1 MNAIEKYIDALQT
14 ENATWIF
21 ITIIIL
27 VICLIELIYLTKFS
41 DELNQLT
48 AANENLQKEN
58 NQLKQD
64 LVRERKKNDHIN
76 KIEFERDS
84 LKKKLQFVLKNPPKF
99 PIGTKVLDSQINKI
113 DIVIPGIVSYS
124 VFAIR
129 KLFGLKTDK
138 PTPQYLYYIEIE
150 GCNRPRNEY
159 EIELLKPVKPKK
171 STKNGKN
178 SNQKTGKKA

>member
-14 ENATWIF
+14 ENTTLVLIGL
-21 ITIIIL
+21 IL
-27 VICLIELIYLTKFS
+27 LVTCIIELIFVLKFG

-48 AANENLQKEN
+48 AANKNLQKEN

-64 LVRERKKNDHIN
+64 LARERKKNDHIN

-138 PTPQYLYYIEIE
+138 PTPQYLYYME
-150 GCNRPRNEY
+150 GSTNPLY
-159 EIELLKPVKPKK
+159 DYQIELLKSVKPKK
-171 STKNGKN
+171 TTQNGKN